1 MSETDHKR
9 CGCCK
14 PAVDAGTPSITNR
27 PALSAIDYRI
37 RDYGSFRRAMIERI
51 PSKKALAGWTAR
63 DETDYGIALLDM
75 WAYLGDIL
83 TFYQER
89 IANEAFLRTAV
100 HRESV
105 RRLAALLDYHPAPGA
120 AAVAYV
126 AFALEKAKTLQIPVA
141 LRLQSV
147 PGQGEKPQK
156 FETVE
161 SIAADAALN
170 LLRIHGVPVAFAP
183 FPKGATSIP
192 LASAEIPKSGT
203 APLASGAPLA
213 IFDHLGMELKTVTAA
228 TTDGEVAS
236 VAWQPAI
243 ARGDFSR
250 ITTRLAAPGRRFA
263 LFGSDTPEKTM
274 VSEVIGITSP
284 PSTGIQWT
292 ERTTDF
298 SLSPPN
304 VIPLDRAMPD
314 LKAGTRVLVVR
325 AAGDDTS
332 AVRLATIT
340 SAETKP
346 WMMTSDA
353 GDLTNYT
360 GNVTELTL
368 DLRIISPPV
377 VVPEGTATR
386 PTVFVVAED
395 GAIWSYPTDRPKW
408 IPLGGTTFTEV
419 AACNAAGTLY
429 LFGGDAAGTLWQS
442 GTSGWTEFGTRL
454 DLVRAGV
461 AANRPYLVARGPD
474 GRVRFRHRDAF
485 AWPEWTTIPNSPQCD
500 RIATLVNAAGAIE
513 IFVRRAFAN
522 DIWTTRQTVPGGA
535 WMPWTNLGDS
545 VLDLAAAV
553 NADGSV
559 EVFTIRRNNE
569 LGRRRRT
576 GNVWSPWV
584 FMGGWIDLMTVGR
597 DSSNRIT
604 IFARENDGKAYRRQQ
619 TVANA
624 LTWTP
629 WTACAGSP
637 SVESLTAAQSDS
649 ALRLYCVCEGALRY
663 FDTFVLW
670 IDYGVPM
677 WPIADRRLVSVL
689 ELTSDPLPIA
699 AKKYPASITASP
711 ITVPLSKLASLE
723 VNRTIIL
730 DDASRNPHIATVT
743 ATAAIGAQLQVTF
756 TPDLTRSLDDASAT
770 LYGNVAKVTHGETQ
784 ASQVLGSGDAAS
796 RFQTFTVAKPRVT
809 HVLQA
814 GAPNGVAS
822 TLEVR
827 VDSVRW
833 NEVDTL
839 LDHGSDERVYVTSI
853 DEKDVMTVRFGGD
866 PGARL
871 TTGRSNVT
879 AKYRVG
885 LGIEGNVAAGVLTN
899 LLDRPTGLKGA
910 TNPERADGGAA
921 AESIDGI
928 RENAPNTV
936 RTFGRI
942 VSLRDFEDAAREHA
956 GVAKARATWTM
967 QKNERVVRLTVAADG
982 GSPLTSTALALIVE
996 DLDARRDSNRP
1007 MHARSHENVP
1017 FSVIATVQVQDDYLL
1032 EDVQTRADAALA
1044 SFFSFDKRDLGEPVH
1059 LSAVYAALQSLD
1071 GVVAVNITRL
1081 RRKSG
1086 GPEVGDHIL
1095 IQAFE
1100 IASLASPADAV
1111 VKTQFETL

>member
-170 LLRIHGVPVAFAP
+170 LLRIHGVPVVFAP

-325 AAGDDTS
+325 AAGDDT
-332 AVRLATIT
+332 AAMRLASIT

-346 WMMTSDA
+346 QTMHTLEA
-353 GDLTNYT
+353 KDLTNYT

-368 DLRIISPPV
+368 DMRIVSPPV
-377 VVPEGTATR
+377 IVRDGTATAL
-386 PTVFVVAED
+386 TVFVVAED
-395 GAIWSYPTDRPKW
+395 GAIWSYSLATGHWSSR
-408 IPLGGTTFTEV
+408 GGTSFAEV
-419 AACNAAGTLY
+419 AACNAAGALY
-429 LFGGDAAGTLWQS
+429 LFGGDASGTLWQTS
-442 GTSGWTEFGTRL
+442 ASGWTELGTRL

-461 AANRPYLVARGPD
+461 AANQPYLVARGAD
-474 GRVRFRHRDAF
+474 GRARFRHRGAS
-485 AWPEWTTIPNSPQCD
+485 AWPEWTTIGAGPKCD
-500 RIATLVNAAGAIE
+500 RIATIVNAAGAIE
-513 IFVRRAFAN
+513 VFVRSAGIG
-522 DIWTTRQTVPGGA
+522 DVWTTRQTTPGGS
-535 WMPWTNLGDS
+535 WLPWNNLGDA
-545 VLDLAAAV
+545 VRDVAAAV

-576 GNVWSPWV
+576 GNTWSPWV
-584 FMGGWIDLMTVGR
+584 FLGGWIDLMTVAR
-597 DSSNRIT
+597 DSSSRIN
-604 IFARENDGKAYRRQQ
+604 IFGRGGDGKVTTRRQ
-619 TVANA
+619 TAANA
-624 LTWTP
+624 STWTA
-629 WTACAGSP
+629 WTAFDNTA
-637 SVESLTAAQSDS
+637 VESLTA
-649 ALRLYCVCEGALRY
+649 
-663 FDTFVLW
+663 
-670 IDYGVPM
+670 
-677 WPIADRRLVSVL
+677 
-689 ELTSDPLPIA
+689 
-699 AKKYPASITASP
+699 
-711 ITVPLSKLASLE
+711 
-723 VNRTIIL
+723 
-730 DDASRNPHIATVT
+730 
-743 ATAAIGAQLQVTF
+743 
-756 TPDLTRSLDDASAT
+756 
-770 LYGNVAKVTHGETQ
+770 
-784 ASQVLGSGDAAS
+784 
-796 RFQTFTVAKPRVT
+796 
-809 HVLQA
+809 
-814 GAPNGVAS
+814 
-822 TLEVR
+822 TLE
-827 VDSVRW
+827 
-833 NEVDTL
+833 N
-839 LDHGSDERVYVTSI
+839 
-853 DEKDVMTVRFGGD
+853 
-866 PGARL
+866 
-871 TTGRSNVT
+871 
-879 AKYRVG
+879 
-885 LGIEGNVAAGVLTN
+885 N
-899 LLDRPTGLKGA
+899 L
-910 TNPERADGGAA
+910 
-921 AESIDGI
+921 
-928 RENAPNTV
+928 V
-936 RTFGRI
+936 
-942 VSLRDFEDAAREHA
+942 
-956 GVAKARATWTM
+956 
-967 QKNERVVRLTVAADG
+967 
-982 GSPLTSTALALIVE
+982 
-996 DLDARRDSNRP
+996 
-1007 MHARSHENVP
+1007 
-1017 FSVIATVQVQDDYLL
+1017 
-1032 EDVQTRADAALA
+1032 
-1044 SFFSFDKRDLGEPVH
+1044 
-1059 LSAVYAALQSLD
+1059 
-1071 GVVAVNITRL
+1071 
-1081 RRKSG
+1081 
-1086 GPEVGDHIL
+1086 
-1095 IQAFE
+1095 
-1100 IASLASPADAV
+1100 
-1111 VKTQFETL
+1111 